1 MDASGTTRPRSA
13 GGLTC
18 STRSLEA
25 GEPVAGTASYGRRW
39 LLLEVASAW
48 GPNVFRGSPVLDRAL
63 GIKIEQ
69 RAAAEGFRLVAIRRS
84 GRARLDGG
92 LRWRWA
98 RVDCTPGR
106 ESVRWGEAAGPD
118 EYLTTVYSEPGTPSA
133 EPVIAVCA
141 HGRHDQCCATR
152 GRLVATLLARREGP
166 AVWECSHI
174 GGDRFAA
181 TLLLFPHGINYGR
194 ADVLDAGADG
204 GRVPGGPGHAGRAA
218 RAQRVPVPGAD
229 RPGRGPP
236 GLRRPADRGLRAAQL
251 GADRAGTLA
260 GPAGRLGGPGGRHG
274 RARRTGSAGPATGSA
289 GLATGSAGRIQVDL
303 VQTATAPLFSN
314 CAATV
319 SLAVPTFAVQSV
331 TQLP

>member
-1 MDASGTTRPRSA
+1 MNASGMVQPRSA
-13 GGLTC
+13 GDLTC
-18 STRSLEA
+18 STRSLQA
-25 GEPVAGTASYGRRW
+25 GETVAGTASYGRRW

-48 GPNVFRGSPVLDRAL
+48 GPNAFRGSSVLDRAL

-98 RVDCTPGR
+98 RVDCTPGH

-118 EYLTTVYSEPGTPSA
+118 EYLTTVYSDPGTPSA

-181 TLLLFPHGINYGR
+181 TLLLFPHGINYGH
-194 ADVLDAGADG
+194 ADVLDAGQMVDEYRA
-204 GRVPGGPGHAGRAA
+204 GRVML
-218 RAQRVPVPGAD
+218 D
-229 RPGRGPP
+229 
-236 GLRRPADRGLRAAQL
+236 GLRGRSAYRFLEQTAQD
-251 GADRAGTLA
+251 A
-260 GPAGRLGGPGGRHG
+260 
-274 RARRTGSAGPATGSA
+274 ARRTFGDLRIEAYEPLNSVLTAPGHWRVLLTDPAAGSGRPT
-289 GLATGSAGRIQVDL
+289 GRIQVEL
-303 VQTATAPLFSN
+303 AEAATAPLFSN

-319 SLAVPTFAVQSV
+319 PLAVPTFAVQSIA
-331 TQLP
+331 QLT